1 MLDKNKKKDSPS
13 FIPKIVR
20 RFQKTL
26 SSFINAIAEAI
37 ISSVH
42 IPEIAIGPIIGSLIT
57 AITTLIIGLVT
68 ISNIFSEQF
77 LYRPL
82 QIQDNNAN
90 YSLELARYQQ
100 TILTDYLNHATQLTL
115 DYPLSKLQQNPY
127 LLRSLTQTVLREV
140 DGERKRYII
149 MFLKDSFFL
158 NSPYQEAPAL
168 LKDADLT
175 EANLSKLDLTASN
188 FSGSNLSN
196 ANLTHT
202 NFHKSNLS
210 SANLTNANL
219 TNADLRGANLT
230 NIEAVN
236 TNFTDACYDIFTK
249 FNPNFNPIKANM
261 RLINSFSNCPY
272 ITDIL
277 PDNYK
282 KSLVKNIKINQ

>member
-1 MLDKNKKKDSPS
+1 MSDKKKDTPS
-13 FIPKIVR
+13 FFPRIVR

-37 ISSVH
+37 TSSVH

-57 AITTLIIGLVT
+57 AITTLVIGLVT

-90 YSLELARYQQ
+90 YTLELARYQQ
-100 TILTDYLNHATQLTL
+100 TILTDYLNYATQLTL

-127 LLRSLTQTVLREV
+127 LLRSLTQTVLREL

-158 NSPYQEAPAL
+158 NSPYQESPAL
-168 LKDADLT
+168 LKEADLT
-175 EANLSKLDLTASN
+175 EANLSQLDLTASN

-202 NFHKSNLS
+202 NFHKGNFQN
-210 SANLTNANL
+210 ANLTNADL

-236 TNFTDACYDIFTK
+236 TNFTEACYDVFTQ

-261 RLINSFSNCPY
+261 NLINSFSNCPY
-272 ITDIL
+272 ISDL
-277 PDNYK
+277 SHDNNK
-282 KSLVKNIKINQ
+282 KPIAKSFKAN

>member
-1 MLDKNKKKDSPS
+1 MSEKKKESPP
-13 FIPKIVR
+13 FILRIVR

-37 ISSVH
+37 TSSVH

-127 LLRSLTQTVLREV
+127 LLRSLTQTVLREI
-140 DGERKRYII
+140 DGERKRYVI

-168 LKDADLT
+168 LKNADLT
-175 EANLSKLDLTASN
+175 EANLSELDLTASN
-188 FSGSNLSN
+188 FSESDLSN
-196 ANLTHT
+196 ANLSHT
-202 NFHKSNLS
+202 NFHKSSLKD
-210 SANLTNANL
+210 ANLTNGNL
-219 TNADLRGANLT
+219 VNADLRGANLT
-230 NIEAVN
+230 NIKAVN
-236 TNFTDACYDIFTK
+236 TNFTHACYDIFTL
-249 FNPNFNPIKANM
+249 FNPEFDPIKENM
-261 RLINSFSNCPY
+261 HLINSFSNCP
-272 ITDIL
+272 DVGDL
-277 PDNYK
+277 LSDKNK
-282 KSLVKNIKINQ
+282 KSIGKTIKLN

>member
-1 MLDKNKKKDSPS
+1 MSDKKKESQP
-13 FIPKIVR
+13 FLPKIVR

-37 ISSVH
+37 TSSVH

-90 YSLELARYQQ
+90 YTLELARYQQ

-115 DYPLSKLQQNPY
+115 DYPLWKLQQNPY
-127 LLRSLTQTVLREV
+127 LLRSLTQTVLKEI

-158 NSPYQEAPAL
+158 NSPSQEPRSL
-168 LKDADLT
+168 LKEADLT

-188 FSGSNLSN
+188 FSGSNLSK
-196 ANLTHT
+196 ANLSHT
-202 NFHKSNLS
+202 NFHKSNLKN
-210 SANLTNANL
+210 ANLNNANL
-219 TNADLRGANLT
+219 TNADLRGANLSK
-230 NIEAVN
+230 IEATN
-236 TNFTDACYDIFTK
+236 TNFTNACYDVFTQ
-249 FNPNFNPIKANM
+249 FDSNFDPIKANM
-261 RLINSFSNCPY
+261 QQIDSFSNCPY
-272 ITDIL
+272 IKDVSE
-277 PDNYK
+277 NSNK
-282 KSLVKNIKINQ
+282 KSTKN

>member
-1 MLDKNKKKDSPS
+1 MPNKNKKKDSPS
-13 FIPKIVR
+13 FIPRIVR

-82 QIQDNNAN
+82 QIQDSNAN

-127 LLRSLTQTVLREV
+127 LLRSLTQTVLKEV

-158 NSPYQEAPAL
+158 NYPYQEPPAL
-168 LKDADLT
+168 LKEANLT
-175 EANLSKLDLTASN
+175 EANLSKLDLTGSN
-188 FSGSNLSN
+188 FSGSDLSN

-210 SANLTNANL
+210 HANLTNANL
-219 TNADLRGANLT
+219 INADLRGANLT
-230 NIEAVN
+230 NIQAIN

-249 FNPNFNPIKANM
+249 FDPSFNPIKANM
-261 RLINSFSNCPY
+261 HLIDSFTNCPY
-272 ITDIL
+272 IQSSI
-277 PDNYK
+277 PDNNK
-282 KSLVKNIKINQ
+282 KYLNKTIKVSQ